1 MIGFFV
7 YQEGLWATQDYSS
20 QQLVTYPCPPQYC
33 QCALGVQ
40 GRTTTCKFTFDSLD
54 SDSQCNCDREGEVRK
69 VNVAVV
75 ANYMHMHISAV
86 FHLCSQLS
94 SWLHVYV
101 CGQSSYNLRTEP
113 TSVLVVTSL
122 L

>member
-7 YQEGLWATQDYSS
+7 YQEGLWATQDYGS
-20 QQLVTYPCPPQYC
+20 QKLVFYPCPPQYC

-40 GRTTTCKFTFDSLD
+40 ERTTTCRFTFDSQE
-54 SDSQCNCDREGEVRK
+54 SDSQCSCDREGEVRK

-86 FHLCSQLS
+86 FYLCS
-94 SWLHVYV
+94 
-101 CGQSSYNLRTEP
+101 
-113 TSVLVVTSL
+113 
-122 L
+122 